1 MGYEEEPQ
9 GREEK
14 PEGEVKDEY
23 SFMQETIK
31 EETGSRKKT
40 KNLILKYAGLGLV
53 FGLTASLGF
62 SALKPWAEKKFQ
74 NNPEKVTIPAE
85 EEEEDAV
92 QEDEEQEET
101 TPALTIDSYREMNQ
115 ALGSVGNEANKSVVE
130 ITGITESQTWQQEAY
145 DTKNSVAGVCVGDN
159 GREMLIFAKSSVV
172 KDSESLTA
180 EFSDGKVYHAELKL
194 KDENV
199 GFAIFSVAKADIQE
213 STINQIK
220 AVEFGSSNSMGKGD
234 LVIALGKPFGY
245 SWAMGFGV
253 IASPKNVIKK
263 ADGEYRLLCTD
274 ITGTDN
280 GTGILVNIKGE
291 LVGVIDQEISE
302 EDSMNLVTAYGITD
316 LKELIE
322 LMINGRAVPYIGI
335 RGATVTESI
344 SQEQGIPRGIYVQEV
359 KADSPAM
366 AAGIQSGD
374 VITSVDKEE
383 VSTLSAYHTILMKQ
397 SKGKEIKVKGQRQ
410 GAGGYVDINF
420 TVTVGS
426 RE

>member
-1 MGYEEEPQ
+1 MGYEEEPR

-31 EETGSRKKT
+31 DETGSRKKT

-62 SALKPWAEKKFQ
+62 SALKPWAEKQFQ
-74 NNPEKVTIPAE
+74 NNPKKVTIPAE
-85 EEEEDAV
+85 EEEEDAA
-92 QEDEEQEET
+92 QEEDKQEET
-101 TPALTIDSYREMNQ
+101 APVLTIDSYREINQ

-145 DTKNSVAGVCVGDN
+145 DTENSVAGVCVGDN
-159 GREMLIFAKSSVV
+159 GREMLIFAKSRVM

-180 EFSDGKVYHAELKL
+180 EFSDGKAYHAELKL
-194 KDENV
+194 KDENI
-199 GFAIFSVAKADIQE
+199 GFAIFSVAKSDIQE

-220 AVEFGSSNSMGKGD
+220 TVEFGSSNSMGKGD

-245 SWAMGFGV
+245 SGAMGFGV

-263 ADGEYRLLCTD
+263 ADGEYRLLSTD
-274 ITGTDN
+274 IAGAAN

-291 LVGVIDQEISE
+291 LVGMIDQEISE

-322 LMINGRAVPYIGI
+322 LMINGKAVPYIGI

-383 VSTLSAYHTILMKQ
+383 VSTLSAYHAILMKQ
-397 SKGKEIKVKGQRQ
+397 SKGKEVKVKGQRQ

-420 TVTVGS
+420 TVTIGS